1 MHRMDRQCPSA
12 PPVSLQQTNLSPPLL
27 ETEGTAAGP
36 HTEPSV
42 CSSRCHRR
50 IRAQAPS
57 APVCE
62 NHPVSRTS
70 GLSPLQAQGHR
81 VNLSP
86 LGREH
91 SSFGLLPCEM
101 SLLGHKEILCS
112 RSIKGI
118 CVSLPTGTDPA
129 QGEKS
134 NSYSRGSSTGWRQ
147 GVHGQRCPLPQ
158 QGQGLSPD
166 CSCFCPAQPKCQGG
180 HLPKHSGRSTECHS
194 PPISVPSALP
204 AKQSSIP

>member
-36 HTEPSV
+36 HTAPSV

-166 CSCFCPAQPKCQGG
+166 CSCFCPAQPQCQGG

-194 PPISVPSALP
+194 PPISVPSAPP